1 MDILR
6 NLFGNLTS
14 GIIRL
19 LVAVGIIAAVGYFIV
34 RPALDT
40 ANKSIENYNQ
50 TLQGFGPNGAA
61 ERKDRNKTLDDVN
74 RQVQREIRKSFKAAK
89 VEGNPNRLIKC
100 IQRAQGDVEKIQRC
114 TVKF

>member
-19 LVAVGIIAAVGYFIV
+19 LVAVGIIAAVGYFLL

-40 ANKSIENYNQ
+40 ANKSID
-50 TLQGFGPNGAA
+50 GF
-61 ERKDRNKTLDDVN
+61 NKSFEKSLGTTGTNVTDISKTIEDVN
-74 RQVQREIRKSFKAAK
+74 KQVQREIRMSLKAAK
-89 VEGNPNRLIKC
+89 HGGNPKRLVKC
-100 IQRAQGDVEKIQRC
+100 IERANGNVHKIQRC

>member
-19 LVAVGIIAAVGYFIV
+19 LVAVGIIAAVGFFLV

-40 ANKSIENYNQ
+40 ANKSIDSFNKSFEKSFNH
-50 TLQGFGPNGAA
+50 QGSDLSGI
-61 ERKDRNKTLDDVN
+61 NKTLRKVN
-74 RQVQREIRKSFKAAK
+74 RQVEIEIRKSFKAAK
-89 VEGNPNRLIKC
+89 TEGNPSRLIKC
-100 IQRAQGDVEKIQRC
+100 IQRAHGDVQKIQKC

>member
-19 LVAVGIIAAVGYFIV
+19 LVAVGIIAAVGFFLV

-40 ANKSIENYNQ
+40 ANKSIDSFNKRFEKSFKQ
-50 TLQGFGPNGAA
+50 PGA
-61 ERKDRNKTLDDVN
+61 DLTHIDKTLRSVN
-74 RQVQREIRKSFKAAK
+74 RQVEIEIRKSFKAAK
-89 VEGNPNRLIKC
+89 HEGNPSRLIKC
-100 IQRAQGDVEKIQRC
+100 IQRAHGDVEKIQRC

>member
-34 RPALDT
+34 RPTLDT
-40 ANKSIENYNQ
+40 ANKSIE
-50 TLQGFGPNGAA
+50 GI
-61 ERKDRNKTLDDVN
+61 NKSFEKSFHTKGTDLTDISKTIDDVN
-74 RQVQREIRKSFKAAK
+74 KQMQREIRKSFKAAK

-100 IQRAQGDVEKIQRC
+100 IQHARGDVQKIQKC